1 MLKIKYFDDGNGK
14 ELKSTR
20 IKPLMIANFE
30 YESQVKISEEFHSC
44 AIDDINYH
52 VDRVMKG
59 NPKPRIF
66 TKLPYL
72 YRDFKEDGMMRFPF
86 FEFCDHPDINVRYG
100 VGYGR
105 ALVARKYFPDIKVD
119 HIKSS
124 AEFGVGSVE
133 IAEKA
138 IDLIRNNLYW
148 KNKSISETVI
158 VLLDKYNWF
167 YYLKEIGFA
176 SDEYLKRRKNYRPQE
191 FVESTINDEL
201 WKLQEDVIK
210 NNLNDWF
217 DGVVK
222 DMLNNLDGLQS
233 NNIEYYKK
241 HG

>member
-1 MLKIKYFDDGNGK
+1 MLKIKYFDDTSGK

-52 VDRVMKG
+52 VNRVLNG

-72 YRDFKEDGMMRFPF
+72 YREFKEDGMMRFPF

-105 ALVARKYFPDIKVD
+105 ALIARKYFPDIRID

-124 AEFGVGSVE
+124 EKFGIGSIEIVE
-133 IAEKA
+133 RA
-138 IDLIRNNLYW
+138 ISLIRNNMYW
-148 KNKSISETVI
+148 KDKSVPETVI
-158 VLLDKYNWF
+158 VLLDRSGWF
-167 YYLKEIGFA
+167 YYLKEIGFT
-176 SDEYLKRRKNYRPQE
+176 SGEYLEKRKNYRPQE

-201 WKLQEDVIK
+201 WKLQEQIIK
-210 NNLNDWF
+210 EDPDNCF
-217 DGVVK
+217 DRVVRGV
-222 DMLNNLDGLQS
+222 LNNLDGLQS
-233 NNIEYYKK
+233 NNIKYYTK
-241 HG
+241 

>member
-1 MLKIKYFDDGNGK
+1 MLKIKYFDDSSGK
-14 ELKSTR
+14 ELKPTR
-20 IKPLMIANFE
+20 LKPLMIADFE

-52 VDRVMKG
+52 VNRVLNG

-86 FEFCDHPDINVRYG
+86 FEFCDHSDINVRYG

-105 ALVARKYFPDIKVD
+105 ALVARKYFPDIKID

-124 AEFGVGSVE
+124 KEFGIGSVE
-133 IAEKA
+133 VAEKA
-138 IDLIRNNLYW
+138 ISLIRNNVYW
-148 KNKSISETVI
+148 KDKSVPETVI
-158 VLLDKYNWF
+158 VMLDKHNWF

-176 SDEYLKRRKNYRPQE
+176 SDEYLERRKNWRPQE

-201 WKLQEDVIK
+201 WKLQEQIIK
-210 NNLNDWF
+210 ENPNNCF
-217 DGVVK
+217 DGVVRGV
-222 DMLNNLDGLQS
+222 LNNLDGLQS
-233 NNIEYYKK
+233 DNIKYYTK
-241 HG
+241 

>member
-1 MLKIKYFDDGNGK
+1 MLKIRYFDDDNGE

-30 YESQVKISEEFHSC
+30 YQSQVKISEEFHTC
-44 AIDDINYH
+44 AISDINYH
-52 VDRVMKG
+52 IDRVLNN

-72 YRDFKEDGMMRFPF
+72 YKEFQKDGMMRFPF
-86 FEFCDHPDINVRYG
+86 YEFCDHSDINVRYG

-105 ALVARKYFPDIKVD
+105 ALVARKYFPDIRVD

-124 AEFGVGSVE
+124 QDFGVGSIE

-138 IDLIRNNLYW
+138 IDLIRNNMYW
-148 KNKSISETVI
+148 KDKSVSETVI
-158 VLLDKYNWF
+158 VMLSKHTWY

-176 SDEYLKRRKNYRPQE
+176 SDEYLERRKNYRPQE

-201 WKLQEDVIK
+201 WKLQEQIIK
-210 NNLNDWF
+210 EDPRNCF
-217 DGVVK
+217 DRVVRG
-222 DMLNNLDGLQS
+222 MLNNLDGLQS
-233 NNIEYYKK
+233 NNIKYYTK
-241 HG
+241 